1 MDRNDGARA
10 IGERIRQLREAQGLS
25 QRQLSLPG
33 VTASYISRVE
43 KGDRFP
49 SVRVL
54 RGLAPKLGVS
64 AEFLETG
71 QESPS
76 TLEECSLE
84 ELLQEIRKRLPGT
97 KISIAGVI

>member
-10 IGERIRQLREAQGLS
+10 IGERIRRLRETQGLS

-43 KGDRFP
+43 KGARLP
-49 SVRVL
+49 SVRAL
-54 RGLAPKLGVS
+54 RELAPRLGVS
-64 AEFLETG
+64 VEFLETG

-76 TLEECSLE
+76 ALEEYSLE
-84 ELLQEIRKRLPGT
+84 ELLQEVQRRLPGT
-97 KISIAGVI
+97 RISIEGAI